1 MRDVRMS
8 TRRTSLWAD
17 LAGARAP
24 SAGLGRPSA
33 RLAGSRYPSWI
44 SLPWWTPSQMVQP
57 LVTRSPY
64 VHLTAQTWSLVA
76 CQKDQISMSIQGS
89 LAARR
94 LTLRIPTLVGSVVS
108 VCLTSS
114 PLLRSA
120 AHRCSS
126 NSSIHSRQSLL
137 RQGGSKILQLLKD
150 QLKWRRR
157 SSRWLICS
165 RSPQMSS
172 YSNSKSF
179 TTTATAIR
187 TWLQIRIQQ
196 ARKLSRTTLRLS
208 RIYKY
213 VRLIINPTT
222 NSRTLTI
229 LKCYVTSMDLRLSH
243 SPLLIN
249 MATTLSRTQ
258 QWWILR
264 VAEFRQLCLA
274 WGVVKLTLEA
284 LIEMMGS
291 TPTVL
296 HQKLTVT

>member
-8 TRRTSLWAD
+8 TRRTSPWAD
-17 LAGARAP
+17 LVAARAP
-24 SAGLGRPSA
+24 SAGPGRPSA
-33 RLAGSRYPSWI
+33 RPAGSRYPSWI
-44 SLPWWTPSQMVQP
+44 SLPWWTPSQMV
-57 LVTRSPY
+57 TRSPY

-76 CQKDQISMSIQGS
+76 CRKDQISMSIQGS
-89 LAARR
+89 LVARR

-137 RQGGSKILQLLKD
+137 RQEGSKILQLLMD

-157 SSRWLICS
+157 SSRWSICS

-196 ARKLSRTTLRLS
+196 ARKLSRTTLRQS
-208 RIYKY
+208 RTFKF

-222 NSRTLTI
+222 SSRILTI
-229 LKCYVTSMDLRLSH
+229 LKCYVTSMDLRLFH
-243 SPLLIN
+243 SLLLIN
-249 MATTLSRTQ
+249 MATTLSRT
-258 QWWILR
+258 
-264 VAEFRQLCLA
+264 
-274 WGVVKLTLEA
+274 
-284 LIEMMGS
+284 
-291 TPTVL
+291 
-296 HQKLTVT
+296 HQ